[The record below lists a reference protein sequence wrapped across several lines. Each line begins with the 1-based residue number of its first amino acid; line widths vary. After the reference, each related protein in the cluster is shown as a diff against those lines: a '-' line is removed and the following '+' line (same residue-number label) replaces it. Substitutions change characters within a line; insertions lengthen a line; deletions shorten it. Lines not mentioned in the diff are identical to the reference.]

1 VRLGVGLVRG
11 LGAVKR
17 AAYEAG
23 LAGEPPRTLAEFA
36 RRTELPRIGLERL
49 AAIGALRAFAPSRR
63 DAVWAVQA
71 LELGEADLLTAVPTP
86 PEDADGDAGGAAD
99 VRAGALPPLVPMDQ
113 ADRLAADFGSLGL
126 SVETHPV
133 ALWRPRLKRLAV
145 LRAVEVAR
153 APDGAHVKVAGL
165 AIVRQ
170 RPGTAKGMVFIT
182 LEDETG
188 LVNLVLTP
196 QVFARFREARDEV
209 LLLCEGRIEREG
221 DVVNVR
227 VTKLE
232 ALAARAEVSGAPV
245 REFR

>member
-11 LGAVKR
+11 LGTAKR
-17 AAYEAG
+17 EAYEAG

-36 RRTELPRIGLERL
+36 RRTGLPRMGLERL

-63 DAVWAVQA
+63 EAVWQVQA
-71 LELGEADLLTAVPTP
+71 LEPGEDDLLAAIPVP
-86 PEDADGDAGGAAD
+86 PEDRDAAA
-99 VRAGALPPLVPMDQ
+99 AGPDALPPLVPMDQ
-113 ADRLAADFGSLGL
+113 AERLAADFGSLGL

-133 ALWRPRLKRLAV
+133 ALWRARLKRLAV

-182 LEDETG
+182 IEDETG

-196 QVFARFREARDEV
+196 QIFDRFREARDEV
-209 LLLCEGRIEREG
+209 LLLCEGRIERAG

-227 VTKLE
+227 VTKVE
-232 ALAARAEVSGAPV
+232 ALAARAEVNGASV